1 MVILLQV
8 LFILICILL
17 SFFILLQPARGE
29 GIAGAFGGVGSES
42 FFGTKAH
49 QHMSRLTIFLSI
61 GVLVLA
67 LVINLLS
74 RGGSSNEDTKAPPTP
89 SAPTAPK

>member
-1 MVILLQV
+1 MWALQI
-8 LFILICILL
+8 LFILVCIFLA
-17 SFFILLQPARGE
+17 FFILIQPARGE

-61 GVLVLA
+61 AVLILA
-67 LVINLLS
+67 LWINWIA
-74 RGGSSNEDTKAPPTP
+74 RGGPSEDTKAPENKPA
-89 SAPTAPK
+89 APAPPPK